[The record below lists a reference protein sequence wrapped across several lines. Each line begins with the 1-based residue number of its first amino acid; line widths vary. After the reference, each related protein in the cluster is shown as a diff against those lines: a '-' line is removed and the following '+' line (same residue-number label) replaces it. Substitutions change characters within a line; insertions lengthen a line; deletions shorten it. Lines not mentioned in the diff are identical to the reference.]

1 MKVKSWMTSNL
12 ITVTPDTGV
21 IDAFLLLKEDN
32 ISQLPVVRDG
42 KPVGII
48 TYQKLLY
55 LPVGKTVRLPHNT
68 YKIYILNANLS
79 VSGFMTSPPV
89 TIQENSPL
97 ESASLMLHNKKI
109 NGLLVTSTEGK
120 LAGIITVTDVLK
132 AFIDILRLGE
142 NPFRIGIAYTEES
155 EFNIAKIIEIVNLAG
170 GKVQLLTGSEKKYN
184 ELIIFLWIKGNENL
198 IITNLK
204 KAGVTIC

>member
-1 MKVKSWMTSNL
+1 M
-12 ITVTPDTGV
+12 
-21 IDAFLLLKEDN
+21 
-32 ISQLPVVRDG
+32 
-42 KPVGII
+42 
-48 TYQKLLY
+48 
-55 LPVGKTVRLPHNT
+55 
-68 YKIYILNANLS
+68 
-79 VSGFMTSPPV
+79 
-89 TIQENSPL
+89 
-97 ESASLMLHNKKI
+97 
-109 NGLLVTSTEGK
+109 
-120 LAGIITVTDVLK
+120 TDVLK